1 MLPIQDKMMIKQKVY
16 LLTYYD
22 RYNPAGKT
30 EHAIIYSEAKMLR
43 VKSSYLGQNVC
54 QWNIQEIDI
63 FTFPYSVT
71 AVPF

>member
-1 MLPIQDKMMIKQKVY
+1 MLSIENKMMIKQKVY

-22 RYNPAGKT
+22 RYNPKGKT

-54 QWNIQEIDI
+54 NWNIQEIEI
-63 FTFPYSVT
+63 PTFPDIIKQ
-71 AVPF
+71 VPF